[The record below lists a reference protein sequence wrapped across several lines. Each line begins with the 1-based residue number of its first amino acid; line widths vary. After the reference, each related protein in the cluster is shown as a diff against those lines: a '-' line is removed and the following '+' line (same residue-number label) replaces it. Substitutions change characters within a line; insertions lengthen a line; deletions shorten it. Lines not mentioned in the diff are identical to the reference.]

1 MIQNKVN
8 IDLKVKPSL
17 LLFINLDA
25 INWCV
30 FRVISRNIWLRHK
43 FIDIL
48 VNSTDDRVQ
57 DNGFIMDA
65 EW

>member
-30 FRVISRNIWLRHK
+30 FRVISRNIWLRHE

-48 VNSTDDRVQ
+48 VNSADDRV
-57 DNGFIMDA
+57 
-65 EW
+65 